1 MQRLFLLSLLI
12 ATCYGASISVCGPNC
27 DGCQEVA
34 SLDVNNCKDYS
45 REGAATGSIK
55 LTSCSEEDGVG
66 KFEVFTTKNC
76 EGTISVPVS
85 TDDKCKQIGWKVECP
100 AGNLEAS
107 FSLLLIAGLV
117 SLVFN

>member
-1 MQRLFLLSLLI
+1 MSSAIYFILFYFILFYFFRQQKKKGTKKKKKKKKKKKTLKMQRLFLLSLLI

-66 KFEVFTTKNC
+66 KFEVFTTK
-76 EGTISVPVS
+76 
-85 TDDKCKQIGWKVECP
+85 K
-100 AGNLEAS
+100 L
-107 FSLLLIAGLV
+107 
-117 SLVFN
+117 